1 MKTVLNS
8 KVDIEVKERAKSLAE
23 YLGVPL
29 STVVNVYLKEF
40 IKSGSFTVQREP
52 MLRPSVIKELNK
64 AIKEARQGKGM
75 SPTFSTLDDAVAW
88 LDS

>member
-23 YLGVPL
+23 HLGIPL

-64 AIKEARQGKGM
+64 AVKEARQGKGM
-75 SPTFSTLDDAVAW
+75 SPMFSTVDDAVAW